1 VAQKQTITVVAAEIE
16 RDGRFLITQRRPEAI
31 LPLLWEFPSGKVEP
45 GESNEEALARELIE
59 RLGATVEVGKPSMFI
74 KHEYADYALDF
85 CVYRCE
91 LSGDV
96 LEKRRVNDF
105 RWVAPAEMEGYEF
118 PPADAQ
124 TIRKLLENR

>member
-1 VAQKQTITVVAAEIE
+1 MAHKQTITVVAAEIE
-16 RDGRFLITQRRPEAI
+16 QDGRFLITQRRPEAI

-45 GESNEEALARELIE
+45 GESNEEALAREIEE

-91 LSGDV
+91 LVSDV
-96 LEKRRVNDF
+96 IHKRRVNDF
-105 RWVAPAEMEGYEF
+105 RWVSPGEMERYEF

>member
-1 VAQKQTITVVAAEIE
+1 MAEKQTITVVAAEIE

-31 LPLLWEFPSGKVEP
+31 LPLLWEFPSGKVEA
-45 GESNEEALARELIE
+45 GESNEEALAREIEE
-59 RLGATVEVGKPSMFI
+59 RLGAKVEVGKPSMFI

-91 LSGDV
+91 LLGDA
-96 LEKRRVNDF
+96 LEKRRVNDY
-105 RWVAPAEMEGYEF
+105 RWVSPAEMEGYEF

-124 TIRKLLENR
+124 TIRKLLDNR